1 METQRLTTPAEA
13 SSSSAVLEISGLTKS
28 YGGQP
33 VLDGLDLTV
42 HRGEVVSI
50 VGPSGT
56 GKSTLLRC
64 VNFLEEPTDGIV
76 TVAGCSV
83 AAKPN
88 GRRSRA
94 ERHELRRLRTRVG
107 MVFQQYNLWPHMT
120 VLENLMEGPVRA
132 LGKSRKDVEQQ
143 CRDLLDLVKMGDRH
157 ADFPGRLS
165 GGQQQRVA
173 IAKALAMEPQAVLF
187 DEVTSALDPELVG
200 EVLEVMGTLAARG
213 MTMLVVTHEMRFAR
227 SVSTRL
233 IFLDGGRIVEDGT
246 PNQVFNNPN
255 SERAEAFFR
264 SLRSDPHDA
273 VHH

>member
-1 METQRLTTPAEA
+1 METQRSTTPVDV
-13 SSSSAVLEISGLTKS
+13 SSSSAVIEISGLTKS

-33 VLDGLDLTV
+33 VLDGLDLRV
-42 HRGEVVSI
+42 QRGEVVSI

-64 VNFLEEPTDGIV
+64 VNFLEEPTEGIV

-83 AAKPN
+83 VAKPQ

-94 ERHELRRLRTRVG
+94 ERHERRRLRTRVG

-132 LGKSRKDVEQQ
+132 LGQPRKDVEQR

-157 ADFPGRLS
+157 ADYPGRLS

-200 EVLEVMGTLAARG
+200 EVLEAMGTLAAQG

-233 IFLDGGRIVEDGT
+233 IFLDGGRIVEDGA
-246 PNQVFNNPN
+246 PDQVVTNPT
-255 SERAEAFFR
+255 SERARAFFR
-264 SLRSDPHDA
+264 SLKSDPA
-273 VHH
+273 